1 MHGQNGY
8 WMNKGNMNEFPNNL
22 QLQTQRKQRA
32 DNWIANRKE
41 RTIRFYS
48 SQSHTHFCHQPKLLW
63 IFFVVALNTIHVASQ
78 WGRMHHMTFGML
90 EGEPS
95 GVCGMDF
102 FLQQNLLVFHTNECS
117 IHYTPLSPRHSN
129 ECTQKKEKTPR
140 AKVIKIRLHRRGQNI
155 QIDRMIEDVSAR
167 SYFSTTIKYHCEEKE
182 KWLSQIQAN

>member
-1 MHGQNGY
+1 MRLRWIEHRNRIRTFVINPNCSEFLLLLLSTLF
-8 WMNKGNMNEFPNNL
+8 MLHPNEVGCIIWHL
-22 QLQTQRKQRA
+22 GCA
-32 DNWIANRKE
+32 
-41 RTIRFYS
+41 
-48 SQSHTHFCHQPKLLW
+48 
-63 IFFVVALNTIHVASQ
+63 
-78 WGRMHHMTFGML
+78 

-102 FLQQNLLVFHTNECS
+102 FLQQNLLVFHTIECS

-167 SYFSTTIKYHCEEKE
+167 SYFSTNIKYHCEEKE